1 MHRRILRFAAI
12 SVVFLSACASTA
24 EREFASDRMS
34 VITRGSGPDVILIP
48 GLTGHREEWW
58 GEVVE
63 TLDDRYRLHLVQVN
77 GFAGTAP
84 GANIEGPV
92 SAPVAEEMAR
102 YIRERDLD
110 RPAVIGHSM
119 GGTVGMMLA
128 ARHPDVVGRLMVVDM
143 MPSMGAFFGPAGETP
158 EGLRGIADQA
168 RAQILE
174 TPPGTG
180 FIAQLFEG
188 MTLNTQMQPVL
199 MRLARESDRRT
210 VADAFHELV
219 VTDMRP
225 ELARINAPITVLYAQ
240 PPNVQLPADQFDA
253 SMAGLYANAPNTTLV
268 RIDDSRHFIQ
278 WDQPARFIAEID
290 AFMARQRGRRP
301 LEAHMSG
308 LEGGCACGEVRYRL
322 TSSPMFVHCCHCL
335 NCQRQTGTAFV
346 LNMLIE
352 ASRVELLGGTPTAIA
367 VPRENGLHRIF
378 RCPTCQVAVWS
389 EYGGRSAVLFVRAGT
404 LDDPARISPDV
415 HIYTRSKLPWIIL
428 PDSVPTFEEY
438 YDAKSLWPPES
449 LARRKALFG

>member
-1 MHRRILRFAAI
+1 MRRQYLRFAAI
-12 SVVFLSACASTA
+12 AVLFLSGCATTA
-24 EREFASDRMS
+24 GSEFVSDRIS

-58 GEVVE
+58 GDVVE

-84 GANIEGPV
+84 GANVEGPV

-102 YIRERDLD
+102 YIRESGLV

-119 GGTVGMMLA
+119 GGTIGMMLA

-174 TPPGTG
+174 APPGTG

-199 MRLARESDRRT
+199 MRLARESDGRT
-210 VADAFHELV
+210 VAVAFHELV
-219 VTDMRP
+219 VTDLRP
-225 ELARINAPITVLYAQ
+225 ELSRITAPLTVLYVQ
-240 PPNVQLPADQFDA
+240 PPNVQVPAQQFEA
-253 SMAGLYANAPNTTLV
+253 SMASLYAGAANARLV

-290 AFMARQRGRRP
+290 AFM
-301 LEAHMSG
+301 
-308 LEGGCACGEVRYRL
+308 
-322 TSSPMFVHCCHCL
+322 
-335 NCQRQTGTAFV
+335 
-346 LNMLIE
+346 
-352 ASRVELLGGTPTAIA
+352 
-367 VPRENGLHRIF
+367 
-378 RCPTCQVAVWS
+378 
-389 EYGGRSAVLFVRAGT
+389 
-404 LDDPARISPDV
+404 
-415 HIYTRSKLPWIIL
+415 TR
-428 PDSVPTFEEY
+428 
-438 YDAKSLWPPES
+438 
-449 LARRKALFG
+449 